1 MRINQLHAAV
11 FACLLASVPLAA
23 QNANGRITGTITDNT
38 GAVVPKVQIT
48 VTNQSTKLDGS
59 VRDSV

>member
-48 VTNQSTKLDGS
+48 VTNQSTKLD
-59 VRDSV
+59 